1 MVKKRI
7 FIDIDETICRS
18 PDAPDYTLSFPIK
31 ENIEKANSYF
41 EAGHH
46 VVYWTARGA
55 FSGKDWSEHTK
66 KQLKEWG
73 VKYSEIRFDKPHY
86 DIFIDDK
93 NFNVKDWNK
102 ITI

>member
-1 MVKKRI
+1 MVKKTI

-18 PDAPDYTLSFPIK
+18 PNAPDYTESFPIQ
-31 ENIEKANSYF
+31 ENIKKANEYF
-41 EAGHH
+41 EQGHR

-55 FSGKDWSEHTK
+55 FSGKDWSAHTIA
-66 KQLKEWG
+66 QLKNWG
-73 VKYSEIRFDKPHY
+73 VKYTEVRFDKPYY

-102 ITI
+102 IKI